1 MSTVFRIFFGTKGV
15 NEWLVLLCLLA
26 AAIAEGIGLTA
37 LLPLLTLAQG
47 EEAATDSPINSAFAD
62 VLTSLGLPTNFEVL
76 LCLLV
81 VSIIAKSALTLVA
94 MRYVGYAVAD
104 VATNLQTRLTK
115 SILRARWGY
124 FSGQPVGR
132 FANAISLE
140 TTRGSSAYL
149 QSATFVALMIQTAIY
164 LMVAVFVSW
173 ELGVVA
179 VLVGAGI
186 AVLLHALVRVSKKAG
201 RRQTKR
207 NMELV
212 SQLSDA
218 LSGIKPLKAM
228 SRHRHLQGFF
238 DHKIQDLRRALR
250 RKVISQE
257 AMKNLQGPILVIFLG
272 VGFYVAVKKYGIPLT
287 DLLVMGLLFQRTVST
302 IGKLQQQ
309 LQKVMVSE
317 SAYFAVQNAIA
328 EAKREKEH
336 NPGTRTPSLERGVSL
351 DDVSFSFGK
360 KQVLKNISLTIPARQ
375 LTVIMGPS
383 GIGKTTITDLI
394 LGLYEPDSG
403 RVLIDGVD
411 LREIDLEQWRGIVG
425 YVPQELY
432 LFHESIYANI
442 ALGYEQITEEK
453 VEAALRASDAWDFVS
468 ELEEGMHSVV
478 GERGS
483 RLSGGQRQRIAIA
496 RALVHEPKMLV
507 LDEVTSAL
515 DPDSE
520 REICANIRRL
530 AGDLTIVS
538 ITHRPAW
545 VDTADRAYHLGQEGL
560 TLVPAVAAK

>member
-26 AAIAEGIGLTA
+26 AAVSEGIGLTA
-37 LLPLLTLAQG
+37 LLPLLSLAQG
-47 EEAATDSPINSAFAD
+47 GEAATDSPVNAVFAD
-62 VLTSLGLPTNFEVL
+62 LLAAIGLPANFEVL
-76 LCLLV
+76 LSLLV
-81 VSIIAKSALTLVA
+81 ICIVGKSALTLVA

-104 VATNLQTRLTK
+104 VATTLQTRLTK

-140 TTRGSSAYL
+140 TTRGSAAYL
-149 QSATFVALMIQTAIY
+149 QSATFVSLMIQTVIY
-164 LMVAVFVSW
+164 LIVAVFVSW

-179 VLVGAGI
+179 VLVGAAI
-186 AVLLHALVRVSKKAG
+186 AVLLHALVRVSKQAG

-228 SRHRHLQGFF
+228 SRHKHLQAFF
-238 DHKIQDLRRALR
+238 DHKIQDLRKALR

-257 AMKNLQGPILVIFLG
+257 AMKNLQTPILVIFLG
-272 VGFYVAVKKYGIPLT
+272 GGFYVAVRQYGIPLT

-317 SAYFAVQNAIA
+317 SAYFAVQKAIS
-328 EAKREKEH
+328 EAKREKER
-336 NPGTRTPSLERGVSL
+336 NPGTRTPSLQQGVSL
-351 DDVSFSFGK
+351 ENISFSFGK
-360 KQVLKNISLTIPARQ
+360 KQVLKDVSLTIPARQ

-383 GIGKTTITDLI
+383 GIGKTTITDLV
-394 LGLYEPDSG
+394 LGLYEPDAG

-411 LREIDLEQWRGIVG
+411 LQEIDLEQWRGIIG

-442 ALGYEQITEEK
+442 ALGYDQITEEK
-453 VEAALRASDAWDFVS
+453 VEAALRAADAWGFVS
-468 ELEEGMHSVV
+468 ELEEGMHTIV

-515 DPDSE
+515 DPESE

-545 VDTADRAYHLGQEGL
+545 VDTADRTYHLGQEGL
-560 TLVPAVAAK
+560 TLMPAVAAK

>member
-37 LLPLLTLAQG
+37 LLPLLTMAQDG
-47 EEAATDSPINSAFAD
+47 EAATDSPVNAVFAEALGW
-62 VLTSLGLPTNFEVL
+62 VGLPANFEVL
-76 LCLLV
+76 LILLV
-81 VSIIAKSALTLVA
+81 VSIVLKSGLMLIA

-104 VATNLQTRLTK
+104 VATLLQTRLIK
-115 SILRARWGY
+115 NILRARWSY
-124 FSGQPVGR
+124 FAGQPVGR

-140 TTRGSSAYL
+140 ATRGSTAYL
-149 QSATFVALMIQTAIY
+149 QSATFVSLLIQTVIY
-164 LMVAVFVSW
+164 II
-173 ELGVVA
+173 VA
-179 VLVGAGI
+179 VLVSWQLGFVALAVGAVI
-186 AVLLHALVRVSKKAG
+186 ATLLHALVRVSKKAG

-218 LSGIKPLKAM
+218 LNGIKPLKAM
-228 SRHRHLQGFF
+228 ARHKHLQGFF
-238 DHKIQDLRRALR
+238 HEKIQDLRFALR

-257 AMKNLQGPILVIFLG
+257 ALKNLQAPILVIFLG
-272 VGFYVAVKKYGIPLT
+272 VGFYVAVRHYGIPLT
-287 DLLVMGLLFQRTVST
+287 DLLVMGLLFQRSVST

-328 EAKREKEH
+328 EAKAEREP
-336 NPGTRTPSLERGVSL
+336 NPGKAVPELDEPCALEN
-351 DDVSFSFGK
+351 VSFGFGK
-360 KQVLKNISLTIPARQ
+360 KQVLRDVSLTIPPRQ

-383 GIGKTTITDLI
+383 GIGKTTITDLL
-394 LGLYEPDSG
+394 LGLYDPDEG
-403 RVLIDGVD
+403 RVLIGGTD
-411 LREIDLEQWRGIVG
+411 LHEIDLDKWRGMVG
-425 YVPQELY
+425 YVPQELF
-432 LFHESIYANI
+432 LFHDSIFANI
-442 ALGYEQITEEK
+442 TLGYDKITEEQ
-453 VEAALRASDAWDFVS
+453 VERALRAADAWRFVS
-468 ELEEGMHSVV
+468 ELAEGMHTVV

-496 RALVHEPKMLV
+496 RALVHDPKLLI

-520 REICANIRRL
+520 REICANIREL

-545 VDTADRAYHLGQEGL
+545 VDTADRVYHLGHDGL

>member
-37 LLPLLTLAQG
+37 LLPLLTLAQDSQ
-47 EEAATDSPINSAFAD
+47 ADADSPVTSIFTD
-62 VLTSLGLPTNFEVL
+62 VLAAVGLPETFEVL
-76 LCLLV
+76 LVVLV
-81 VSIIAKSALTLVA
+81 VSIILKSMLTLAA

-104 VATNLQTRLTK
+104 VATSLQTRLTK
-115 SILRARWGY
+115 NILRARWGY
-124 FSGQPVGR
+124 FSGQPIGR

-140 TTRGSSAYL
+140 TTRGSTAYL
-149 QSATFVALMIQTAIY
+149 QSANFVSLMIQTAIY
-164 LMVAVFVSW
+164 I
-173 ELGVVA
+173 VVA
-179 VLVGAGI
+179 VLVSWQLGFVALLVGAGI
-186 AVLLHALVRVSKKAG
+186 ASLLHTLVRVAKNAG

-228 SRHRHLQGFF
+228 ARHKHLQIFF
-238 DHKIQDLRRALR
+238 NQKIQDLRLALR

-257 AMKNLQGPILVIFLG
+257 ALKNLQEPILVIFLG
-272 VGFYVAVKKYGIPLT
+272 VGFYVALKHYGIPLT
-287 DLLVMGLLFQRTVST
+287 SLLVMGLLFQRTVST

-317 SAYFAVQNAIA
+317 SAYFAVQDAIA
-328 EAKREKEH
+328 EAKRAREP
-336 NPGTRTPSLERGVSL
+336 NPGTKVPTLEGGCALQR
-351 DDVSFSFGK
+351 VSFSFGR
-360 KQVLKNISLTIPARQ
+360 KQVLRDISLTIPPHQ

-383 GIGKTTITDLI
+383 GIGKTTITDLL
-394 LGLYEPDSG
+394 LGLYEPDEG
-403 RVLIDGVD
+403 KVLIDGMNIQEVD
-411 LREIDLEQWRGIVG
+411 LEKWRGMIG
-425 YVPQELY
+425 YVPQELF
-432 LFHESIYANI
+432 LFHDSIFANI
-442 ALGYEQITEEK
+442 SLGYDQITEEL
-453 VEAALRASDAWDFVS
+453 VEEALKAADAWGFVS
-468 ELEEGMHSVV
+468 ELEGGMHSVV

-496 RALVHEPKMLV
+496 RALVHKPRLLI

-515 DPDSE
+515 DPESE
-520 REICANIRRL
+520 REICANIRSL

-545 VDTADRAYHLGQEGL
+545 VEGADNVYHLGLDGL
-560 TLVPAVAAK
+560 TQIPAAAAK